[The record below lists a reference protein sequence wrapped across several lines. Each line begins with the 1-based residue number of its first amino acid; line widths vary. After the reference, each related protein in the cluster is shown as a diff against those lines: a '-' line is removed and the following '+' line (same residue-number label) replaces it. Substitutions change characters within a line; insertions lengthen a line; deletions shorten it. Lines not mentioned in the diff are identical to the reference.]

1 MGSTTYFERVCECD
15 SWCELFGDCC
25 ADAGRF
31 SSVQMSSYTCM
42 LYGTRNI
49 HQGVYMINSCPV
61 NYEDDEV
68 KRQCRNDNFSDP
80 LLSIPVTDIST
91 RKSYLN
97 RYCALCHNA
106 SPNSLKTWMTYF
118 CEATDSN
125 LNILWDN
132 VTYSESHNKW
142 GYLLN
147 GYFYPCEFVFDK
159 PPSVDAMLRLC
170 RYGLVSKCPRTWTHQ
185 NYIHACDS
193 YMEAVRDS
201 TGTAYQNPHCAV
213 CNGVPVDDLVCLHSE
228 VDSLQRNESEDEEMK
243 KNKRKTK
250 PLSFTGLLDI
260 NPLTMTKCDKGEV
273 YDVYFKKC
281 RDVICAIPGYV
292 PQGRPRVTTPNE
304 DWYLAVTAKRSR
316 RSTASDLSRQ
326 LSSATG
332 TTVSRQTV
340 YRHLGYIG
348 LYARRPV
355 RCALLTTTHCV
366 ACD

>member
-1 MGSTTYFERVCECD
+1 MAVQFFFALGIVISTCTRILTLTQAFANNGIDIIKFENCPSKSSCKGMGNTTYFERVCECD

-42 LYGTRNI
+42 LYGTKNI

-106 SPNSLKTWMTYF
+106 SPSSLKTWMTYF

-125 LNILWDN
+125 LNISWDN

-170 RYGLVSKCPRTWTHQ
+170 RYGLVSKCPRTWTHR
-185 NYIHACDS
+185 NYIEACDS

-201 TGTAYQNPHCAV
+201 TGTTYQNPHCAV
-213 CNGVPVDDLVCLHSE
+213 CNGVPVDDLACLHSE
-228 VDSLQRNESEDEEMK
+228 VDSLQRNENEVEK
-243 KNKRKTK
+243 KERNKRIMV
-250 PLSFTGLLDI
+250 PLSFTRSLVKPI
-260 NPLTMTKCDKGEV
+260 RRPFVEPKCGKGKV
-273 YDVYFKKC
+273 YDPFAGRCHRFVCPF
-281 RDVICAIPGYV
+281 PGYV
-292 PQGRPRVTTPNE
+292 PQG
-304 DWYLAVTAKRSR
+304 KR
-316 RSTASDLSRQ
+316 
-326 LSSATG
+326 
-332 TTVSRQTV
+332 
-340 YRHLGYIG
+340 
-348 LYARRPV
+348 
-355 RCALLTTTHCV
+355 CV
-366 ACD
+366 KQ